1 MNLHA
6 RFTVTQ
12 DIEVEVNLKVITN
25 NINKFFQEHM
35 MFPKVLTEDDVI
47 NFWENKDNDNFSD
60 ETVSYTQNGYVHIV
74 NLATFVCEWIE
85 EILYASENGCIN
97 DEWIDIEE
105 TRFVNYD

>member
-1 MNLHA
+1 MNLYT
-6 RFTVTQ
+6 RLTVTQ

-35 MFPKVLTEDDVI
+35 MLPKVLTEDDVI
-47 NFWENKDNDNFSD
+47 NFWKNKDNDNFSD
-60 ETVSYTQNGYVHIV
+60 ETVSYTQNGYVYIR
-74 NLATFVCEWIE
+74 NLANFVCDWVE
-85 EILYASENGCIN
+85 EVLYAPENGCVN

>member
-35 MFPKVLTEDDVI
+35 MLPKVLTEDDVI
-47 NFWENKDNDNFSD
+47 NFWKNKDNDSYSL
-60 ETVSYTQNGYVHIV
+60 EPISYTQNGYVYTR
-74 NLATFVCEWIE
+74 NLANFVCEWIE
-85 EILYASENGCIN
+85 EILYSSENGCIN
-97 DEWIDIEE
+97 DEWIDVEE

>member
-12 DIEVEVNLKVITN
+12 DVEVEVNLKVITN
-25 NINKFFQEHM
+25 NINNFFQEHM
-35 MFPKVLTEDDVI
+35 MLPKVLTEDDVI
-47 NFWENKDNDNFSD
+47 NFWKNKDNDNFSD
-60 ETVSYTQNGYVHIV
+60 ETVSFTQNGYAYIE
-74 NLATFVCEWIE
+74 NLANFVCEWIE
-85 EILYASENGCIN
+85 EVLYAPENGCVN